1 MVRRPLRPSFSPT
14 ELPTL
19 LDALERARKWSLKYG
34 QAQTFSSDMRPKCD
48 AVVKAVDELA
58 LSLTGQA
65 DYFAPG
71 ILPTDRG
78 RGGL

>member
-19 LDALERARKWSLKYG
+19 LDALGRARDWSLKYAH
-34 QAQTFSSDMRPKCD
+34 AQDFSSDKRPKCD
-48 AVVKAVDELA
+48 AVVRAVDELA
-58 LSLTGQA
+58 HMITGKE

-71 ILPTDRG
+71 ILPADRG
-78 RGGL
+78 R

>member
-14 ELPTL
+14 ELPSL
-19 LDALERARKWSLKYG
+19 LDALERARAWSLKYCH
-34 QAQTFSSDMRPKCD
+34 AQDFASEKRPKCD

-58 LSLTGQA
+58 LVITGQP

-71 ILPTDRG
+71 ILPSDRG
-78 RGGL
+78 R